1 MSQENPNSSSIY
13 LFEEEK
19 PVELSAEQEKYKR
32 AIYERMNPRRRKFID
47 KIGYEVWNP
56 FQEPKEPLDIRK
68 DKGGRTIRELARE
81 FMRDAGAGRSDE
93 WKKGA
98 LECAMGIIRKEEK
111 YQGIFDFCRWYMS
124 LLEKEGRDDESQ
136 IRRH

>member
-1 MSQENPNSSSIY
+1 MNQRPSAYAPSIA

-19 PVELSAEQEKYKR
+19 PAELTAEQEACKR

-47 KIGYEVWNP
+47 KIGYEMWNP

-68 DKGGRTIRELARE
+68 ERAGRTLQELARE
-81 FMRDAGAGRSDE
+81 FLADVGADKSAE

-98 LECAMGIIRKEEK
+98 MECAMGIIKKEEK
-111 YQGIFDFCRWYMS
+111 YQGIFDFCRWYMT
-124 LLEKEGRDDESQ
+124 LLEKEGHGDESSL
-136 IRRH
+136 